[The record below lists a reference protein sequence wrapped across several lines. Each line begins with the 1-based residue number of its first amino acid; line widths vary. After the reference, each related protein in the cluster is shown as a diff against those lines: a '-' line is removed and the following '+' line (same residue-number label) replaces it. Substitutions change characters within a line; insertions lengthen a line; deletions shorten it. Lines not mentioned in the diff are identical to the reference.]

1 MLFEKREQLKRRNK
15 SLFSFGINLSLICK
29 IIMVISMKKTSI
41 SFGLVN
47 IPVEIN
53 PVIKNNDIS
62 FNQLHK
68 KCLSRIRYVK
78 YCPHCKKEVKQSDII
93 RGYEYKNDEYLT
105 LTNEEFNKLKSE
117 DEKVIEIVGF
127 LNLNEVDPIYFEK
140 SYQIKTSNKSKSF
153 SLFKEALN
161 KTKKVALAKTVI
173 GTKFYYV
180 LIRLMNDELIMNTL
194 YFDEE
199 VILADEIAD
208 AKFTKKELDLAVEL
222 INSLKIKFKPEE
234 YKDEYQEKV
243 KEALKQK
250 EKGKAVKK
258 PKARNTRNIKDLMT
272 ALEMSLR
279 NVS

>member
-1 MLFEKREQLKRRNK
+1 
-15 SLFSFGINLSLICK
+15 
-29 IIMVISMKKTSI
+29 MVIRMKKTSI

-127 LNLNEVDPIYFEK
+127 LNFNEVDPIYFEK

-180 LIRLMNDELIMNTL
+180 LI
-194 YFDEE
+194 
-199 VILADEIAD
+199 
-208 AKFTKKELDLAVEL
+208 K
-222 INSLKIKFKPEE
+222 
-234 YKDEYQEKV
+234 
-243 KEALKQK
+243 
-250 EKGKAVKK
+250 
-258 PKARNTRNIKDLMT
+258 
-272 ALEMSLR
+272 
-279 NVS
+279 

>member
-1 MLFEKREQLKRRNK
+1 
-15 SLFSFGINLSLICK
+15 
-29 IIMVISMKKTSI
+29 MKKTSI

-127 LNLNEVDPIYFEK
+127 LNFNEVDPIYFEK

-222 INSLKIKFKPEE
+222 INSLKIKFKPED
-234 YKDEYQEKV
+234 YRDEYQEKV
-243 KEALKQK
+243 KDALKQK

>member
-1 MLFEKREQLKRRNK
+1 
-15 SLFSFGINLSLICK
+15 
-29 IIMVISMKKTSI
+29 MVIRMKKTSI

-78 YCPHCKKEVKQSDII
+78 YCPHCEKEVKQSDII

-127 LNLNEVDPIYFEK
+127 LNFNEVDPIYFEK

-222 INSLKIKFKPEE
+222 INSLKIKFKPED
-234 YKDEYQEKV
+234 YRDEYQEKV
-243 KEALKQK
+243 KDALKQK

-258 PKARNTRNIKDLMT
+258 PKARNTKNIKDLMT